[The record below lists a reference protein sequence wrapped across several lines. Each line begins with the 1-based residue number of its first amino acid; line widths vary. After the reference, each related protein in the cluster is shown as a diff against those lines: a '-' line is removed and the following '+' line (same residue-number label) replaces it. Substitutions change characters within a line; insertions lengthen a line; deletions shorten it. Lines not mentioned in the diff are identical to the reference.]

1 MLITFK
7 IEKTKFIGIDLIVY
21 ADGICCLQAATGEE
35 RAFGNRPN
43 DQVIR
48 EFRDKIS

>member
-1 MLITFK
+1 MQITFK

-21 ADGICCLQAATGEE
+21 SDGICCLQAVTGEE
-35 RAFGNRPN
+35 KGFSSRPN

-48 EFRDKIS
+48 EFRDEIS